1 VDDSHPIRRER
12 SLSGLRWTRIFF
24 FTYTPSLPPGP
35 GRAEGRARE
44 LQSEREK
51 QPGRL
56 VWGRTDGTAGTLRL
70 QREADG
76 VPVPEEAVDDGEP
89 DEGDAASYAHGAR
102 RGPSGVTPGSALS
115 VRVARRAAP
124 PARQERGAQL
134 VHLRLKALRA
144 PKHAHACRACSRA
157 AAVVPLGVGGEG
169 IHGEWGG

>member
-1 VDDSHPIRRER
+1 
-12 SLSGLRWTRIFF
+12 
-24 FTYTPSLPPGP
+24 
-35 GRAEGRARE
+35 
-44 LQSEREK
+44 
-51 QPGRL
+51 
-56 VWGRTDGTAGTLRL
+56 LRL

-102 RGPSGVTPGSALS
+102 RGPSGVAPGSALS